1 MNRWEEEK
9 KKIMSLK
16 SHYPIVKDK
25 CPSNLFPRVYKVYH
39 EVRYFPQSF
48 DDSLECIFCI

>member
-1 MNRWEEEK
+1 MNRWEDEN
-9 KKIMSLK
+9 KKIMSQK

-25 CPSNLFPRVYKVYH
+25 CLSNLFPRVYKVYH

>member
-1 MNRWEEEK
+1 MRRRK
-9 KKIMSLK
+9 KEDNVIKK

-25 CPSNLFPRVYKVYH
+25 CLSNLFPRVYKVYH